1 MGLLQRVTSLFSRS
15 GRDDQLL
22 LAGLAHAKADRPD
35 EALKIYN
42 QLLKDSGTNAT
53 TRARTLYNRAIA
65 YSALNEDAKAVA
77 DLEEVLKMPSV
88 PDNVESAARDRL
100 ARVRRRNA

>member
-15 GRDDQLL
+15 GRDEQLL
-22 LAGLAHAKADRPD
+22 LAALAHAKADRPD

-42 QLLKDSGTNAT
+42 QLLSDSGTNAT
-53 TRARTLYNRAIA
+53 TRARTLYNRALA
-65 YSALNEDAKAVA
+65 HSALKDDAKAID
-77 DLEEVLKMPSV
+77 DLEEVLKMPEV
-88 PDNVESAARDRL
+88 PDNVQTAARDRL

>member
-1 MGLLQRVTSLFSRS
+1 MGLLQRVASLFSQT
-15 GRDDQLL
+15 GRDDQML

-42 QLLKDSGTNAT
+42 KLLENTGTSPT

-65 YSALNEDAKAVA
+65 YSALKDDAKALA
-77 DLEEVLKMPSV
+77 DLEEVLKMRDV
-88 PDNVESAARDRL
+88 PDNVQTAARDRL